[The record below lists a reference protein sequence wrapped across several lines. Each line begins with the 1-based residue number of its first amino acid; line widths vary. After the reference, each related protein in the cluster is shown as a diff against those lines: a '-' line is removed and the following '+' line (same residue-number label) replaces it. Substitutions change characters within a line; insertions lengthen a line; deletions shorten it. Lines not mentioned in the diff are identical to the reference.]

1 MMDLNPKLNFFYD
14 VLPSDLQTHI
24 LQIRK
29 KNRLNEIENAIKDLF
44 KTKRNEIIYFKED
57 LWKIRRT
64 SVKSYLKIPSVIAII
79 NAEYVWDEYEDPPML
94 VNYYQEYWG
103 SSDFKEV
110 MRNQGLNFEWYDE
123 LWGIIR
129 INDEKI
135 NSDLLFEKEKDISP
149 EDSSDDEEEKKFKE
163 ELTDKLVDLL
173 FLESLMD
180 CKIEN
185 VKKKIEEMRKANAL
199 KQFKNQKKEE
209 DNEINKED
217 EIKTI
222 RWTRFKQK
230 AEKERKEKE
239 YVYEKLKRMFKDNY
253 LDSKE
258 FKYIVE
264 NDEIIE
270 FIILKDR
277 MKF

>member
-1 MMDLNPKLNFFYD
+1 MDLNPKLNFFYD

-57 LWKIRRT
+57 FWKIRRT

-129 INDEKI
+129 IKDEKI
-135 NSDLLFEKEKDISP
+135 NSDLLFEKEEDISP

-173 FLESLMD
+173 YLESLMD

-209 DNEINKED
+209 DTEINKED
-217 EIKTI
+217 EIRTI
-222 RWTRFKQK
+222 RWTKFKQK

-239 YVYEKLKRMFKDNY
+239 YVYNKLKRMFKDNY
-253 LDSKE
+253 LESKE

>member
-57 LWKIRRT
+57 FWKIRRT

-129 INDEKI
+129 IKDEKI
-135 NSDLLFEKEKDISP
+135 NSDLLFEKEEDISP

-173 FLESLMD
+173 YLESLMD

-209 DNEINKED
+209 DTEINKED
-217 EIKTI
+217 EIRTI
-222 RWTRFKQK
+222 RWTKFKQK

-239 YVYEKLKRMFKDNY
+239 YVYNKLKRMFKDNY
-253 LDSKE
+253 LESKE